1 VLDKNVT
8 FPFSLQRKKIVRVK
22 VTHVG
27 KGSFNNEKIS
37 DLNEGFN
44 RFCFVV
50 FTFDSYVSCSSF
62 LFVRGLF
69 LEVRAWLQFSN

>member
-1 VLDKNVT
+1 MLDKNVT

-50 FTFDSYVSCSSF
+50 FTFDSMYRVLPFYSS
-62 LFVRGLF
+62 GDY
-69 LEVRAWLQFSN
+69 S